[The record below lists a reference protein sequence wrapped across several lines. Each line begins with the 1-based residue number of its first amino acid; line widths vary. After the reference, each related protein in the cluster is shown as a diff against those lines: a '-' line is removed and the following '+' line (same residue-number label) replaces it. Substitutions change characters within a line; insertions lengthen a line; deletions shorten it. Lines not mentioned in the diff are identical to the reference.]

1 MRMLRHL
8 SLLSLAV
15 GLTVAA
21 CDDDDDTGPAPE
33 RYVASLSPANENP
46 PVTNSTA
53 TGNATFTVNG
63 SNLEYVVTISNWP
76 TGRTVTAAHIH
87 AAPAT
92 VGGNASPIS
101 GLTFS
106 GANAM
111 TTTGGSGTI
120 AITQA
125 AVDQIRAGRTY
136 FNVHSSINQGGEIR
150 GDLVRQ

>member
-8 SLLSLAV
+8 ALLSMAV

-21 CDDDDDTGPAPE
+21 CDDDDETGPAPE
-33 RYVASLSPANENP
+33 RYVASLSPGNESP

-53 TGNATFTVNG
+53 TGTATFTVNG
-63 SNLEYVVTISNWP
+63 TNLDYVVTISNWVA
-76 TGRTVTAAHIH
+76 GRTVTAAHIH

-92 VGGNASPIS
+92 VGGNASPIP

-106 GANAM
+106 GANAI
-111 TTTGGSGTI
+111 TPTGGTGTI
-120 AITQA
+120 AVTQA
-125 AVDQIRAGRTY
+125 ALDQIRAGRTY
-136 FNVHSSINQGGEIR
+136 FNVHSNINTGGEIR